1 MKSLFKFVIK
11 PKNGRYN
18 NEKKIGDK
26 NLLLNTELQNHQY
39 VNRNGF
45 VLSKPINEE
54 TDIEIGD
61 EVIVHHN
68 VFRRFYDIRGTEKN
82 SSSYFTEDKYLC
94 ALDQVFLYKRNN
106 KWYTPEG
113 YCFVKPLKS
122 IDKFDMDKERPLI
135 GIIKYLDKSLSNK
148 NINYNDL
155 VGFSP
160 CSEYEFIIDGE
171 RLYRVHSNS
180 ITIKYEYQ
188 GNEEEYNPSW
198 V

>member
-1 MKSLFKFVIK
+1 MKSLFKFVIT

-26 NLLLNTELQNHQY
+26 NLLLNTEMQNHQY
-39 VNRNGF
+39 VNRNGL
-45 VLSKPINEE
+45 VLSNPINEK
-54 TDIEIGD
+54 TDIEVGD

-82 SSSYFTEDKYLC
+82 GASYFTEDKYLC
-94 ALDQVFLYKRNN
+94 ALDQVFLYKRND
-106 KWYTPEG
+106 KWYAPNG
-113 YCFVKPLKS
+113 YCFVKPIKS
-122 IDKFDMDKERPLI
+122 IDSFDMDKERPLI
-135 GIIKYLDKSLSNK
+135 GIIKYLDRGLSNDMK
-148 NINYNDL
+148 HGDL

-160 CSEYEFIIDGE
+160 NSEYEFVIDGE

-180 ITIKYEYQ
+180 ITIKYEHQ

-198 V
+198 I

>member
-54 TDIEIGD
+54 TNIEVGD

-106 KWYTPEG
+106 KWYAPEG

-135 GIIKYLDKSLSNK
+135 GVIKYLDKGLSNK

>member
-1 MKSLFKFVIK
+1 MKSLFKFIIT

-54 TDIEIGD
+54 TDIEVGD

-68 VFRRFYDIRGTEKN
+68 VFRRFYDVRGTEKN

-106 KWYTPEG
+106 KWYAPEG
-113 YCFVKPLKS
+113 YCFVKPIKS
-122 IDKFDMDKERPLI
+122 NDIFDNEKEKPLI
-135 GIIKYLDKSLSNK
+135 GVIKYLDKNLSNK

-160 CSEYEFIIDGE
+160 MSEYEFIIDGE

-198 V
+198 L

>member
-1 MKSLFKFVIK
+1 MKSLFKFIIT

-54 TDIEIGD
+54 TDIEVGD

-106 KWYTPEG
+106 KWYAPEG

-135 GIIKYLDKSLSNK
+135 GVIKYLDKGLSNK

>member
-54 TDIEIGD
+54 TDIEVGD

-106 KWYTPEG
+106 KWYAPEG

-135 GIIKYLDKSLSNK
+135 GVIKYLDKGLSNK

>member
-1 MKSLFKFVIK
+1 MKSLFKFIIK

-54 TDIEIGD
+54 TNIEVGD

-106 KWYTPEG
+106 KWYAPEG

-135 GIIKYLDKSLSNK
+135 GVIKYLDKGLSNK

>member
-1 MKSLFKFVIK
+1 MKSLFKFVVT
-11 PKNGRYN
+11 PKNGRFN

-45 VLSKPINEE
+45 VLSKPINEK
-54 TDIEIGD
+54 TDIEVGD

-68 VFRRFYDIRGTEKN
+68 VFRRFYDVRGIEKN

-106 KWYTPEG
+106 KWYAPEG
-113 YCFVKPLKS
+113 YCFVKPIKS
-122 IDKFDMDKERPLI
+122 IDSFDMNKERPLI
-135 GIIKYLDKSLSNK
+135 GIIKYLDKGLSDR

-160 CSEYEFIIDGE
+160 SSEYEFIIDGE

>member
-54 TDIEIGD
+54 TNIEVGD

-106 KWYTPEG
+106 KWYAPEG

-122 IDKFDMDKERPLI
+122 IDEFDIDK
-135 GIIKYLDKSLSNK
+135 
-148 NINYNDL
+148 
-155 VGFSP
+155 
-160 CSEYEFIIDGE
+160 
-171 RLYRVHSNS
+171 
-180 ITIKYEYQ
+180 
-188 GNEEEYNPSW
+188 
-198 V
+198 

>member
-1 MKSLFKFVIK
+1 MKSLHKFVIT
-11 PKNGRYN
+11 PKEGRYN

-45 VLSKPINEE
+45 VVSKPINEK
-54 TDIEIGD
+54 TDIEVGD
-61 EVIVHHN
+61 EIIVHHN
-68 VFRRFYDIRGTEKN
+68 VFRRFYDVRGKEKN
-82 SSSYFTEDKYLC
+82 SMSYFTENKYLC
-94 ALDQVFLYKRNN
+94 SLDQVFLYKRNN
-106 KWYTPEG
+106 KWYAPEG
-113 YCFVKPLKS
+113 YCFVKPIKS
-122 IDKFDMDKERPLI
+122 IEKFDIDKERPLI
-135 GIIKYLDKSLSNK
+135 GVIKYLDQHLTNR

-160 CSEYEFIIDGE
+160 SSEYEFIIDGE

-198 V
+198 L

>member
-1 MKSLFKFVIK
+1 MKSLFKFVIE

-54 TDIEIGD
+54 TDIEVGD

-68 VFRRFYDIRGTEKN
+68 VFRRFYDVRGTEKN

-106 KWYTPEG
+106 KWYAPEG
-113 YCFVKPLKS
+113 YCFVKPIKS
-122 IDKFDMDKERPLI
+122 NDIFDNEKEKPLI
-135 GIIKYLDKSLSNK
+135 GVIKYLDKSLSNK

-160 CSEYEFIIDGE
+160 MSEYEFIIDGE

-198 V
+198 L

>member
-1 MKSLFKFVIK
+1 MKSLHKFVIT
-11 PKNGRYN
+11 PKEGRYN

-45 VLSKPINEE
+45 VVSKPINEK
-54 TDIEIGD
+54 TDIEVGD

-68 VFRRFYDIRGTEKN
+68 VFRRFYDVRGKEKN
-82 SSSYFTEDKYLC
+82 SMSYFTENKYLC
-94 ALDQVFLYKRNN
+94 SLDQVFLYKRNN
-106 KWYTPEG
+106 KWYAPEG
-113 YCFVKPLKS
+113 YSFVKPIKS
-122 IDKFDMDKERPLI
+122 IEKFDIDKERPLI
-135 GIIKYLDKSLSNK
+135 GVIKYLDQHLTNR

-160 CSEYEFIIDGE
+160 MSEYEFVIDGE

-198 V
+198 L

>member
-1 MKSLFKFVIK
+1 MKSLFKFIIE

-45 VLSKPINEE
+45 VLSTPINEK
-54 TDIEIGD
+54 TDIKTGD

-68 VFRRFYDIRGTEKN
+68 VFRRFYDVRGEEKN
-82 SSSYFTEDKYLC
+82 SSSYFTEDKYFC
-94 ALDQVFLYKRNN
+94 ALDQVFLYKRNS
-106 KWYTPEG
+106 KWYAPKG
-113 YCFVKPLKS
+113 YCFVKPIKS
-122 IDKFDMDKERPLI
+122 IDQFDMDKERPLI
-135 GIIKYLDKSLSNK
+135 GIIKYLDIGLSNK
-148 NINYNDL
+148 NIKYNDL

-160 CSEYEFIIDGE
+160 SSEYEFIIDGE

-180 ITIKYEYQ
+180 ITIKYEHQ
-188 GNEEEYNPSW
+188 GDEEEYNPSW

>member
-1 MKSLFKFVIK
+1 MKSLFKFIIE

-45 VLSKPINEE
+45 VLATPINEK
-54 TDIEIGD
+54 TNIKTGD
-61 EVIVHHN
+61 EIIVHHN
-68 VFRRFYDIRGTEKN
+68 VFRRFYDIRGEEKN

-94 ALDQVFLYKRNN
+94 ALDQVFLYKRNK
-106 KWYTPEG
+106 KWYAPDG
-113 YCFVKPLKS
+113 YCFVKPIKS
-122 IDKFDMDKERPLI
+122 IDNFDIDKERPLI
-135 GIIKYLDKSLSNK
+135 GIIKYLDKGLSK
-148 NINYNDL
+148 RNIKHNDL

-160 CSEYEFIIDGE
+160 MSEYEFIINGE

-188 GNEEEYNPSW
+188 GDEEEYNPSW
-198 V
+198 I

>member
-1 MKSLFKFVIK
+1 MKSLFKFIIK

-54 TDIEIGD
+54 TDIEVGD

-68 VFRRFYDIRGTEKN
+68 VFRRFYDVRGTEKN

-106 KWYTPEG
+106 KWYAPEG
-113 YCFVKPLKS
+113 YCFVKPIKS
-122 IDKFDMDKERPLI
+122 NDVFDNEKEKPLI
-135 GIIKYLDKSLSNK
+135 GVIKYLDKNLSNK

-160 CSEYEFIIDGE
+160 MSEYEFIIDGE

-198 V
+198 L